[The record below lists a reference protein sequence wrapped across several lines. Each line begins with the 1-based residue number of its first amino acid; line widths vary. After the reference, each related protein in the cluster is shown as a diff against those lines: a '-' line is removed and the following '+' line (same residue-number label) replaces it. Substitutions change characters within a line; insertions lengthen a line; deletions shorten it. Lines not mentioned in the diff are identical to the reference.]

1 LVEVVSLV
9 NATRKILGPAAA
21 LLWALAAM
29 PAHADSV
36 TTDSSSGFGRILLTL
51 TPAAHAKA
59 AMAAGVVTI
68 SFDRKVTIDP
78 AQVARNFS
86 AYVSSARLDPDG
98 KTLRLAL
105 AQDAHLHSSASM
117 DRVAVDL
124 VPATFNGTP
133 PDLPPPPPTQATAE
147 ELAHLAPLAI
157 RAGAYANFSRI
168 VFDWP
173 RDVPYK
179 VTASP
184 SHLSIRFEAM
194 AKPNFVAFQN
204 VAPPWVKETAW
215 RVENRGLVIEFSA
228 DPGSR
233 YHDFRNSGH
242 VVLDVLS
249 PTSDADAYKPPG
261 LDKASVKLNAI
272 GGTAPA
278 QTDKAGAAAAKAQ
291 ALVDAQNKPQPA
303 PANGAATP
311 PAQQT
316 AQAGPATPAAAP
328 PALPQTYA
336 STAAGGQRTR
346 DGAVITFANTSG
358 HPAAVFERGATVWV
372 VLDGAPP
379 IDPMKLRAAL
389 GDFPAS
395 VDASSA
401 NGTSL
406 LRIVLKKPESVAA
419 DTMGGNLKVTIA
431 PQFATAPIAVGF
443 VRNEDPHGPFITTLV
458 PGALRAITLDDP
470 AVGDTLTIIPAL
482 PGRGVIDQH
491 SFPDFNALPTAAG
504 LVIAPLS
511 DDLMVAVDQSR
522 IKISRPAGLELNAA
536 TAPTPSSPSQ
546 LSHPGD
552 GPTFIDFAGWSRAPG
567 NGFLDA
573 ERRLRLKVTQQK
585 PQDINHARL
594 VLARFYLANQF
605 GAEALGLIDL
615 IQATDPTLQ
624 GDAQLQTMRAAA
636 DYMMGRYRDAHNDLS
651 ASAFDNDPHAA
662 LWRGLIDGEL
672 GDEAGARTA
681 LTQADPVIS
690 HYPAD
695 WQSRAHIAQAS
706 AALAAGSLES
716 ADAALS
722 KVPHDLPKP
731 LLLDSE
737 LARANLY
744 ARENRMRDA
753 FALFDAVENSD
764 DEHAAAH
771 AIFDHVSAGLAAKA
785 MPAATAID
793 MLEKLR
799 YRWRGDALEL
809 QTLRKL
815 GALYFATQHWR
826 EGLQTLRVAS
836 DNFPQDELARQAQ
849 DDMRGAFVSLFLKG
863 GADKMSPVQALAL
876 FYDFID
882 LTPIGSDGDEMIRR
896 MSDRL
901 MAVDLLE
908 PAAKLLDYQV
918 NKRLDGVAQSQV
930 AGRLAMIYLMDHKAK
945 EALETLR
952 ATRIAG
958 LPDDINHQRM
968 ILEARALA
976 ALKQWD
982 SALDTIAVD
991 EAPDTQRLRADIYWE
1006 SGNWAVAGQKAE
1018 ELLGADWDGAA
1029 PLADSDRVEVMRAAI
1044 AYSLANDEASLD
1056 RLRTHFAAKMKT
1068 SSDASAFAVV
1078 TQNIDAQ
1085 GAAFRDLAGKIA
1097 SVDTLEN
1104 FMKDFRKR
1112 SDNNLVN

>member
-1 LVEVVSLV
+1 M
-9 NATRKILGPAAA
+9 NATRKVRGPVAALA
-21 LLWALAAM
+21 LLWAFVAL
-29 PAHADSV
+29 PAYADSV
-36 TTDSSSGFGRILLTL
+36 VTDTGSGYGRILLTL
-51 TPAAHAKA
+51 APAAHAKA
-59 AMAAGVVTI
+59 AVAAGVVTV
-68 SFDRKVTIDP
+68 SFDRKVAIDP
-78 AQVARNFS
+78 AQVAKNFG

-105 AQDAHLHSSASM
+105 AQDAHLHTSASM
-117 DRVAVDL
+117 DRIAVDL
-124 VPATFNGTP
+124 IPATFNGTP

-147 ELAHLAPLAI
+147 ELAHLAPLGI
-157 RAGAYANFSRI
+157 RAGAYSNFSRI

-179 VTASP
+179 VTAGP
-184 SHLSIRFEAM
+184 SRIAIRFEAM
-194 AKPNFVAFQN
+194 AKPDFAAFQQI
-204 VAPPWVKETAW
+204 APPWVKETGW

-233 YHDFRNSGH
+233 YHDFRDGSH

-249 PTSDADAYKPPG
+249 PKSDADAYKPPG
-261 LDKASVKLNAI
+261 LDKADLKLNSI
-272 GGTAPA
+272 GGTAQAAKPDNA
-278 QTDKAGAAAAKAQ
+278 ADAAAKAQ
-291 ALVDAQNKPQPA
+291 ALVDAQNKPA
-303 PANGAATP
+303 PANGSAPTE
-311 PAQQT
+311 QT
-316 AQAGPATPAAAP
+316 AQASPQAPAPI
-328 PALPQTYA
+328 
-336 STAAGGQRTR
+336 AAGGQRTQG
-346 DGAVITFANTSG
+346 GAVITFANTSG
-358 HPAAVFERGATVWV
+358 HAAAVFERGATVWV
-372 VLDGAPP
+372 VLDGTPP
-379 IDPMKLRAAL
+379 IDPVKLRAAL
-389 GDFPAS
+389 GDFPVS
-395 VDASSA
+395 VDASSSD
-401 NGTSL
+401 GTSL
-406 LRIVLKKPESVAA
+406 LRITLKKPESVAA
-419 DTMGGNLKVTIA
+419 TTMAGNLKVTIA
-431 PQFATAPIAVGF
+431 PQIATAPVAIGF
-443 VRNEDPHGPFITTLV
+443 VRNDDPRGHYITTLV
-458 PGALRAITLDDP
+458 PGAMRAITLADP
-470 AVGDTLTIIPAL
+470 TVGDTLTIIPAL

-491 SFPDFNALPTAAG
+491 RFPDFDALPTAAG

-511 DDLMVAVDQSR
+511 DDLAVTVDQAR
-522 IKISRPAGLELNAA
+522 IKISRPAGLVLDAA
-536 TAPTPSSPSQ
+536 TAPTPTSPSQ
-546 LSHPGD
+546 LTRAGD
-552 GPTFIDFAGWSRAPG
+552 GPTFIDFAGWSKAPG
-567 NGFLDA
+567 KGFLDA

-585 PQDINHARL
+585 PQDVNHARL

-605 GAEALGLIDL
+605 DTEALGLIDL

-624 GDAQLQTMRAAA
+624 GDPQLQTMRAAA

-662 LWRGLIDGEL
+662 FWRGLIDAKL
-672 GDEAGARTA
+672 GDEAGARAA
-681 LTQADPVIS
+681 LTMADPVIS
-690 HYPAD
+690 HYPTD
-695 WQSRAHIAQAS
+695 WQVRAHIAQAN

-722 KVPHDLPKP
+722 RVPHDLPKP

-753 FALFDAVENSD
+753 FALFDAVERSD
-764 DEHAAAH
+764 DEEAAAH
-771 AIFDHVSAGLAAKA
+771 AIYDHVTAGLAAKK
-785 MPAATAID
+785 MPVATAID

-815 GALYFATQHWR
+815 GALYFSTQHWR

-836 DNFPQDELARQAQ
+836 DNFPEDELARQAQ
-849 DDMRGAFVSLFLKG
+849 DDMRAAFVTLFLKG
-863 GADKMSPVQALAL
+863 GADKMSPIQALAL

-896 MSDRL
+896 MADRL
-901 MAVDLLE
+901 LAVDLLE

-930 AGRLAMIYLMDHKAK
+930 AARLAMVYLMDHKAK

-952 ATRIAG
+952 ATRITG

-968 ILEARALA
+968 ILESRALA

-982 SALDTIAVD
+982 AALDTIAVD
-991 EAPDTQRLRADIYWE
+991 EAPDSQRLRADIYWE

-1018 ELLGADWDGAA
+1018 ELLGASWDGPAS
-1029 PLADSDRVEVMRAAI
+1029 LSDADRQEVMRAAI

-1056 RLRTHFAAKMKT
+1056 RLRTHFAPKMKT
-1068 SSDASAFAVV
+1068 SPDASAFAVV

-1097 SVDTLEN
+1097 SIDTLEN
-1104 FMKDFRKR
+1104 FMKDFRKHH
-1112 SDNNLVN
+1112 DLVATN

>member
-1 LVEVVSLV
+1 LHEVSPV
-9 NATRKILGPAAA
+9 NATRKIRGPVAALALLCVLAAGPAF
-21 LLWALAAM
+21 
-29 PAHADSV
+29 ADSV

-68 SFDRKVTIDP
+68 SFDRKVAIDP
-78 AQVARNFS
+78 AQVVRNFS

-105 AQDAHLHSSASM
+105 AQDAHLHTTASM
-117 DRVAVDL
+117 DRIAVDL

-133 PDLPPPPPTQATAE
+133 PDLPPPPPTQATPE
-147 ELAHLAPLAI
+147 ELAHLAPLGI
-157 RAGAYANFSRI
+157 RAGAYAAFSRV

-173 RDVPYK
+173 RNVAYK
-179 VTASP
+179 VTAGP
-184 SHLSIRFEAM
+184 SRISIRFEAM
-194 AKPNFVAFQN
+194 AKPDFTAFQN
-204 VAPPWVKETAW
+204 VAPPWVKQTGW
-215 RVENRGLVIEFSA
+215 RVENRGLVVEFSA

-233 YHDFRNSGH
+233 YHDFRDGDH

-249 PTSDADAYKPPG
+249 PKTDADAYKPPG
-261 LDKASVKLNAI
+261 LDKADVKLNSI
-272 GGTAPA
+272 GGAAVKPNDAT
-278 QTDKAGAAAAKAQ
+278 AAAAKAQ
-291 ALVDAQNKPQPA
+291 ALVDAQNKPQ
-303 PANGAATP
+303 NTAATST
-311 PAQQT
+311 QQT
-316 AQAGPATPAAAP
+316 AQTTPPAPQSTPQTPAP
-328 PALPQTYA
+328 I
-336 STAAGGQRTR
+336 AAGGERTR
-346 DGAVITFANTSG
+346 DGAVITFAKTAG

-379 IDPMKLRAAL
+379 IDPIKLRTAL
-389 GDFPAS
+389 GDFPVS
-395 VDASSA
+395 VDASTI

-406 LRIVLKKPESVAA
+406 LRIVLKEPESVAA
-419 DTMGGNLKVTIA
+419 DTMAGNLKVTIA
-431 PQFATAPIAVGF
+431 PQIATAPIAVGF
-443 VRNEDPHGPFITTLV
+443 VRNDDAHGPYITTLV
-458 PGALRAITLDDP
+458 PGALRTITLADP
-470 AVGDTLTIIPAL
+470 TVGDTLTIIPAL
-482 PGRGVIDQH
+482 PGRGVIDAH
-491 SFPDFNALPTAAG
+491 RFPDFDALPTAAG

-511 DDLMVAVDQSR
+511 DDLVVAVDQSR
-522 IKISRPAGLELNAA
+522 IKISRPAGLVLNAT
-536 TAPTPSSPSQ
+536 TASTPASPSQ
-546 LSHPGD
+546 LMQSGG
-552 GPTFIDFAGWSRAPG
+552 GPTFIDFVGWAKAPG

-573 ERRLRLKVTQQK
+573 ERRLRTKVTQQK
-585 PQDINHARL
+585 PQDVNHARL

-636 DYMMGRYRDAHNDLS
+636 DYIMGRYRDAHNDI
-651 ASAFDNDPHAA
+651 AATAFDNDPHAA
-662 LWRGLIDGEL
+662 FWRGLIDQEL

-681 LTQADPVIS
+681 LIEADPVIS
-690 HYPAD
+690 QYPSD
-695 WQSRAHIAQAS
+695 WQVRAHVAQAN

-722 KVPHDLPKP
+722 KVPHDLSKP
-731 LLLDSE
+731 LLLQSE

-744 ARENRMRDA
+744 ARENRLHDA
-753 FALFDAVENSD
+753 FDLFDAVENSD
-764 DEHAAAH
+764 DEQAAAH
-771 AIFDHVSAGLAAKA
+771 AIFDHVTAGLATKT
-785 MPAATAID
+785 MPTATAID

-815 GALYFATQHWR
+815 GALYFSTQHWR

-849 DDMRGAFVSLFLKG
+849 DDMRSAFVTLFLKG

-882 LTPIGSDGDEMIRR
+882 LTPIGADGDEMIRR
-896 MSDRL
+896 MADRL
-901 MAVDLLE
+901 LAVDLLE

-930 AGRLAMIYLMDHKAK
+930 AARLAMIYLMDHKPK
-945 EALETLR
+945 DALAALR
-952 ATRIAG
+952 NTRIAG

-968 ILEARALA
+968 ILESRALA

-982 SALDTIAVD
+982 QALDTIAVD
-991 EAPDTQRLRADIYWE
+991 EAPDSQRLRADIYWE

-1018 ELLGADWDGAA
+1018 ELLGANWDGPA
-1029 PLADSDRVEVMRAAI
+1029 PLSDSDREEVMRAAI

-1056 RLRTHFAAKMKT
+1056 RLRAHFAVKMKA

-1097 SVDTLEN
+1097 SIDTLEN
-1104 FMKDFRKR
+1104 FMKDFRKHH
-1112 SDNNLVN
+1112 DQVATN

>member
-1 LVEVVSLV
+1 VSFV
-9 NATRKILGPAAA
+9 NATRKAKGSVAA
-21 LLWALAAM
+21 LALFWAFAGA

-36 TTDSSSGFGRILLTL
+36 VTNSDSGFGRILLTL
-51 TPAAHAKA
+51 TPATHAKA
-59 AMAAGVVTI
+59 AIAAGVVTI
-68 SFDRKVTIDP
+68 SFDRKVNIDP

-86 AYVSSARLDPDG
+86 TYVSSARLDPDG

-124 VPATFNGTP
+124 IPASFNGTP
-133 PDLPPPPPTQATAE
+133 PDLPPPPPTQATAG
-147 ELAHLAPLAI
+147 ELAHLQSLGI

-179 VTASP
+179 VTAGP
-184 SHLSIRFEAM
+184 SRISIRFEAM
-194 AKPNFVAFQN
+194 AKPDFTSFRNI
-204 VAPPWVKETAW
+204 APPWVKETGW
-215 RVENRGLVIEFSA
+215 RVENRGLVIEFGA

-233 YHDFRNSGH
+233 YHDFRDSGH

-249 PTSDADAYKPPG
+249 PKSDADAYKPPG
-261 LDKASVKLNAI
+261 LDKSGIKLNAI
-272 GGTAPA
+272 GGAA
-278 QTDKAGAAAAKAQ
+278 QTAQAAKPDNAAAAAAKAQ
-291 ALVDAQNKPQPA
+291 ALVDAQSKPQTPA
-303 PANGAATP
+303 AASAAP

-316 AQAGPATPAAAP
+316 AQATPTVPQTPAP
-328 PALPQTYA
+328 I
-336 STAAGGQRTR
+336 AAGGERTR

-358 HPAAVFERGATVWV
+358 DPAAVFERGATVWI

-379 IDPMKLRAAL
+379 IDPIKLRAAL
-389 GDFPAS
+389 GNFPAS
-395 VDASSA
+395 VDASSV

-431 PQFATAPIAVGF
+431 PQIAIAPIAIGF
-443 VRNEDPHGPFITTLV
+443 VRNEDPHGPYITTLV
-458 PGALRAITLDDP
+458 PGALRAITLADP

-491 SFPDFNALPTAAG
+491 SFPDFAAMPTAAG
-504 LVIAPLS
+504 LVIAPLA
-511 DDLMVAVDQSR
+511 DDLSVAVDESR
-522 IKISRPAGLELNAA
+522 IRISRPAGLVLNAA
-536 TAPTPSSPSQ
+536 TEPTPASPSQ
-546 LSHPGD
+546 LSRPGD
-552 GPTFIDFAGWSRAPG
+552 GPTFIDFAGWSKAQG
-567 NGFLDA
+567 DGFLDA
-573 ERRLRLKVTQQK
+573 ERRLRLKVTQQR
-585 PQDINHARL
+585 PQDVNHARV

-605 GAEALGLIDL
+605 AAEALGLIDL

-662 LWRGLIDGEL
+662 FWRGLIDGEL
-672 GDEAGARTA
+672 GDEAGARAA
-681 LTQADPVIS
+681 LTQADPVIA
-690 HYPAD
+690 HYTSD
-695 WQSRAHIAQAS
+695 WRSRAHIAQAN

-716 ADAALS
+716 ADVALS
-722 KVPHDLPKP
+722 RVPHDLPKP

-753 FALFDAVENSD
+753 YALFDAVENSG
-764 DEHAAAH
+764 DERAAAH
-771 AIFDHVSAGLAAKA
+771 AIFDHVSAGLAANG
-785 MPAATAID
+785 MSTATAID

-815 GALYFATQHWR
+815 SAIYFSTQHWR

-849 DDMRGAFVSLFLKG
+849 DEMRAAFATLFLKG
-863 GADKMSPVQALAL
+863 GADKMSPIQALAL

-882 LTPIGSDGDEMIRR
+882 LTPIGADGDEMIRR

-930 AGRLAMIYLMDHKAK
+930 AARLAMIYLMDHKPK

-968 ILEARALA
+968 ILESRALA

-982 SALDTIAVD
+982 QALDTIAVD
-991 EAPDTQRLRADIYWE
+991 EAPDSQRLRADIYWE

-1018 ELLGADWDGAA
+1018 ELLGANWDGPA
-1029 PLADSDRVEVMRAAI
+1029 PLSDADRQEVMRAAI
-1044 AYSLANDEASLD
+1044 AYSLANDEASLE
-1056 RLRTHFAAKMKT
+1056 RLRSHFAAKMKT
-1068 SSDASAFAVV
+1068 SPDASAFAVV

-1097 SVDTLEN
+1097 SIDTLEN
-1104 FMKDFRKR
+1104 FMKDFRKHH
-1112 SDNNLVN
+1112 DQVATN

>member
-1 LVEVVSLV
+1 LV
-9 NATRKILGPAAA
+9 NATRNIRRSAAA
-21 LLWALAAM
+21 LALLWTCAAV

-36 TTDSSSGFGRILLTL
+36 TTDSGSGFGRILLTL
-51 TPAAHAKA
+51 MPAAHAKA
-59 AMAAGVVTI
+59 AMSAGVATI
-68 SFDRKVTIDP
+68 SFDRKVAIDP
-78 AQVARNFS
+78 AQITRGLGP
-86 AYVSSARLDPDG
+86 YVSAARLDPDG
-98 KTLRLAL
+98 MTLRLAL
-105 AQDAHLHSSASM
+105 AQDAHLHTSASM
-117 DRVAVDL
+117 GRIAVDL
-124 VPATFNGTP
+124 VPSSFNGTP

-147 ELAHLAPLAI
+147 ELAHLAPLGI

-173 RDVPYK
+173 HDVPYK
-179 VTASP
+179 VTAGP
-184 SHLSIRFEAM
+184 SRISIRFEAM
-194 AKPNFVAFQN
+194 AKPDFAAFQTI
-204 VAPPWVKETAW
+204 APPWVKETGW

-233 YHDFRNSGH
+233 YHDFRDSGH

-249 PTSDADAYKPPG
+249 PKTDADAYKPPG
-261 LDKASVKLNAI
+261 LDKAGIKLNAV
-272 GGTAPA
+272 GGTAAKPDDA
-278 QTDKAGAAAAKAQ
+278 AAAAAKAQ
-291 ALVDAQNKPQPA
+291 ALVDAQNKPQTP
-303 PANGAATP
+303 PANGTS

-316 AQAGPATPAAAP
+316 AQAAPATTPASSQALAP
-328 PALPQTYA
+328 V
-336 STAAGGQRTR
+336 AAGGQRTQ

-358 HPAAVFERGATVWV
+358 HPAAVFERGATIWV

-379 IDPMKLRAAL
+379 IDPIKLRAAL

-419 DTMGGNLKVTIA
+419 STMAGNLKVTIA
-431 PQFATAPIAVGF
+431 PQIAVAPIAIGF
-443 VRNEDPHGPFITTLV
+443 VRNEDSHGPYITTLV
-458 PGALRAITLDDP
+458 PGAVRAIMLADP
-470 AVGDTLTIIPAL
+470 VVGDMLTIIPAL

-491 SFPDFNALPTAAG
+491 SFPDFAAPPTAAG
-504 LVIAPLS
+504 LVISPLS
-511 DDLMVAVDQSR
+511 DDLAVAVDQSR
-522 IKISRPAGLELNAA
+522 IKISRPAGLVLNAA
-536 TAPTPSSPSQ
+536 TEPTPATPSQ
-546 LSHPGD
+546 LSRPGD
-552 GPTFIDFAGWSRAPG
+552 GPTFIDFTRWSQVPG
-567 NGFLDA
+567 HGFLDA
-573 ERRLRLKVTQQK
+573 ERQLRLKVTQQK
-585 PQDINHARL
+585 PQDVNHARL

-651 ASAFDNDPHAA
+651 ASAFDGDPHAA
-662 LWRGLIDGEL
+662 FWRGLIDSEL
-672 GDEAGARTA
+672 GDDAGARTA

-690 HYPAD
+690 HYPTD
-695 WQSRAHIAQAS
+695 WQSRAHIAQAD
-706 AALAAGSLES
+706 AALAAGSLEA

-722 KVPHDLPKP
+722 RVPHDLPKP
-731 LLLDSE
+731 LLLASE

-771 AIFDHVSAGLAAKA
+771 AIFDHVTAGLTAHT
-785 MPAATAID
+785 MPTATAID

-815 GALYFATQHWR
+815 GALYFSTQHWR

-836 DNFPQDELARQAQ
+836 DNFPEDELARQAQ
-849 DDMRGAFVSLFLKG
+849 DDMRGAFVTLFLKG

-882 LTPIGSDGDEMIRR
+882 LTPIGADGDEMIRR

-918 NKRLDGVAQSQV
+918 TKRLDGVAQSQV
-930 AGRLAMIYLMDHKAK
+930 AARLAMVYLMDHKAK
-945 EALETLR
+945 EALATLR
-952 ATRIAG
+952 NTRIAG

-968 ILEARALA
+968 ILESRALA

-982 SALDTIAVD
+982 TALDTIAVD

-1018 ELLGADWDGAA
+1018 ELLGANWDGAA
-1029 PLADSDRVEVMRAAI
+1029 ALSDADRQEVMRAAI

-1056 RLRTHFAAKMKT
+1056 RLRTHFTAKMKA
-1068 SSDASAFAVV
+1068 SPDASAFAVV

-1097 SVDTLEN
+1097 SIDTLEN
-1104 FMKDFRKR
+1104 FMKDFRKHH
-1112 SDNNLVN
+1112 DQVAMN

>member
-1 LVEVVSLV
+1 MK
-9 NATRKILGPAAA
+9 ATRNIKGLATA
-21 LLWALAAM
+21 LALSWACAAM

-36 TTDSSSGFGRILLTL
+36 TTDGGSGFGRILLTL
-51 TPAAHAKA
+51 TPATHAKA

-68 SFDRKVTIDP
+68 SFDRKVVIDP
-78 AQVARNFS
+78 TQVMRNFS

-105 AQDAHLHSSASM
+105 AQDVHLHSSASM

-133 PDLPPPPPTQATAE
+133 PDLPPPPPTQATPE
-147 ELAHLAPLAI
+147 ELAHLAPLGI

-173 RDVPYK
+173 KDVPYK
-179 VTASP
+179 VTAGP
-184 SHLSIRFEAM
+184 SKISIRFEAM
-194 AKPNFVAFQN
+194 AKPDFTAFQN
-204 VAPPWVKETAW
+204 VAPPWVKQTGW

-233 YHDFRNSGH
+233 YHDFRDSGH

-249 PTSDADAYKPPG
+249 PKTDADAYKPPG
-261 LDKASVKLNAI
+261 LEKSGIKLNSI
-272 GGTAPA
+272 GGTTPTA
-278 QTDKAGAAAAKAQ
+278 QPDKPDAAAAAATKAQ
-291 ALVDAQNKPQPA
+291 ALVDAQSKPQTAAATPA
-303 PANGAATP
+303 PASPT
-311 PAQQT
+311 QQT
-316 AQAGPATPAAAP
+316 AQAAPATPSLQTPAP
-328 PALPQTYA
+328 I
-336 STAAGGQRTR
+336 AAGGQRTQ

-372 VLDGAPP
+372 VLDGTPP
-379 IDPMKLRAAL
+379 IDPVKLRTAL

-406 LRIVLKKPESVAA
+406 LRIVLKKPESVMAT
-419 DTMGGNLKVTIA
+419 TMAGNLKVTIA
-431 PQFATAPIAVGF
+431 PQIATAPIAIGF
-443 VRNEDPHGPFITTLV
+443 VRNEDPHGPFMTTLV
-458 PGALRAITLDDP
+458 PGAMRAITMTDP
-470 AVGDTLTIIPAL
+470 SIGDTITIIPAL

-491 SFPDFNALPTAAG
+491 SFPDFAALPTAAG
-504 LVIAPLS
+504 LVIAPLA
-511 DDLMVAVDQSR
+511 DDLAVAVDQSR
-522 IKISRPAGLELNAA
+522 IRISRPAGLQLNAA
-536 TAPTPSSPSQ
+536 TEPTPSSPAQ
-546 LSHPGD
+546 LSRPGD
-552 GPTFIDFAGWSRAPG
+552 GPTFIDFTSWAQAPG
-567 NGFLDA
+567 KGFLDA

-585 PQDINHARL
+585 PQDVNHARL

-624 GDAQLQTMRAAA
+624 GDPQLQTMRAAA
-636 DYMMGRYRDAHNDLS
+636 DFMMGRYRDAHNDIA
-651 ASAFDNDPHAA
+651 ASAFDSDPHASF
-662 LWRGLIDGEL
+662 WRGLIDGEL
-672 GDEAGARTA
+672 GDETGARAA

-695 WQSRAHIAQAS
+695 WQSRAHIAQAN

-764 DEHAAAH
+764 DERAAAH
-771 AIFDHVSAGLAAKA
+771 AIFDHVTAGLAAKT
-785 MPAATAID
+785 MPPATAID

-799 YRWRGDALEL
+799 FRWRGDALEL

-815 GALYFATQHWR
+815 GALYFSTQHWR

-836 DNFPQDELARQAQ
+836 NNFPEDELARQAQ
-849 DDMRGAFVSLFLKG
+849 DDMRGAFVTLFLKG

-876 FYDFID
+876 FYDFIE
-882 LTPIGSDGDEMIRR
+882 LTPIGADGDEMIRR

-930 AGRLAMIYLMDHKAK
+930 AARLAMIYLMDHKPK
-945 EALETLR
+945 DALAALR
-952 ATRIAG
+952 NTRIAG

-968 ILEARALA
+968 ILESRSLA

-982 SALDTIAVD
+982 QALDTIAVD

-1018 ELLGADWDGAA
+1018 ELLGANWDGTA
-1029 PLADSDRVEVMRAAI
+1029 PLADADRQEVMRAAI

-1056 RLRTHFAAKMKT
+1056 RLRTHFAAKMKA
-1068 SSDASAFAVV
+1068 SPDASAFAVV

-1097 SVDTLEN
+1097 SIDTLEN
-1104 FMKDFRKR
+1104 FMKDFRKHH
-1112 SDNNLVN
+1112 DQVATN